1 VREAPSSR
9 SGAGPVG
16 SGAVASQRAHAGGP
30 RAGSPARPRAAA
42 DGEDGSSGGRGGAG
56 PGGGRGRPER
66 RDPQAPARDARPGS
80 RERPPGETRPAR
92 EPRPEAPAPTPTRS
106 APTPARS
113 APTPTR
119 SATAGTAATARTPAT
134 ARTSATAKTPAPAKS
149 AKAAPA
155 ARTAAAR
162 GAPTPRGAAPGRAGA
177 APPGGANP
185 PGGSARRA
193 TNLRDAMAPA
203 VRRPGVRPATGA
215 RDGHAATTARP
226 GDDEA
231 GRAPRRRGPA
241 GRLGPGKAIP
251 GRSAAGK
258 SAAGRS
264 GAAVPGAGRPGQR
277 RALLRPVPDLDA
289 TGTALAKLPLLERPL
304 ASYYLLGSSAGL
316 LLLLGLVM
324 VLSASNVR
332 SFEAFGSSYTI
343 FVRQA
348 TWMGIGLPVLLAA
361 SRMPV
366 RLFRRVAYPLMA
378 VSLLLLL
385 AVLSPLGVTSN
396 GAQRWVGVGSLT
408 LQPSELAKLALVL
421 WSADL
426 LTRKRRLLGDWKHL
440 IIPIVPMAVLIGG
453 LIMLQPDMGTTIV
466 VFSVLFVVLWVVG
479 TPGRV
484 YGGLLGVIALIGTIL
499 AVIEPYR
506 LERLLSYRDPFDNA
520 TGSGWQAVH
529 GIYALSSGGWWGEGL
544 GASRE
549 KWPDLLPAS
558 YTDFILAIIGEELG
572 LLGCLLVVL
581 LFGVFGYAGLRVAH
595 RTDNH
600 FVRLAAAGSTGWILT
615 QAVVNMGAVVG
626 LLPITGIPLP
636 LVSFGG
642 SSLVPTMLSI
652 GMLLAFAR
660 SEPAAA
666 RLLAERAR
674 ERREAR
680 RARQGRRGPA
690 GAPAPARADRATAN
704 RPAGER
710 RRRERPG
717 RERPDLERPAQERP
731 DRDRPAQER
740 PARARPA
747 RQRPARERPDRQ
759 RPGGER
765 VDQYRSAGNRA
776 GRVGPDRDRSG
787 GEAAAPERRAP
798 GRSDADPG
806 GGRVRRPRP
815 ATGGV
820 RSDGVA
826 GGPPPRPSGAAAR
839 RAPRADPD
847 DGGTPGAGSP
857 GGTRRRPA
865 AEPGPY
871 RRTRRDPDGPPTA
884 G

>member
-1 VREAPSSR
+1 A
-9 SGAGPVG
+9 A
-16 SGAVASQRAHAGGP
+16 GP
-30 RAGSPARPRAAA
+30 RAGSSTRPRASAGDEGPA
-42 DGEDGSSGGRGGAG
+42 GG
-56 PGGGRGRPER
+56 
-66 RDPQAPARDARPGS
+66 QA
-80 RERPPGETRPAR
+80 RPAR
-92 EPRPEAPAPTPTRS
+92 RDGQGQSRDV
-106 APTPARS
+106 R
-113 APTPTR
+113 
-119 SATAGTAATARTPAT
+119 AGTRDKPPGAAGP
-134 ARTSATAKTPAPAKS
+134 
-149 AKAAPA
+149 PA
-155 ARTAAAR
+155 AS
-162 GAPTPRGAAPGRAGA
+162 
-177 APPGGANP
+177 GG
-185 PGGSARRA
+185 RA

-203 VRRPGVRPATGA
+203 VRRPGAPSGSGPRVRETPAPPRPAGEETG
-215 RDGHAATTARP
+215 RVPRRRP
-226 GDDEA
+226 PAGNPA
-231 GRAPRRRGPA
+231 GRAG
-241 GRLGPGKAIP
+241 
-251 GRSAAGK
+251 AA
-258 SAAGRS
+258 RS
-264 GAAVPGAGRPGQR
+264 GAARAGTLRPGQR

-289 TGTALAKLPLLERPL
+289 QSSALAKLPLLERPL

-332 SFEAFGSSYTI
+332 SYEAFGSSYTI

-361 SRMPV
+361 SRMPARV
-366 RLFRRVAYPLMA
+366 FRRVSYPLMA
-378 VSLLLLL
+378 LTLLLLL
-385 AVLSPLGVTSN
+385 AVLSPLGVSSN
-396 GAQRWVGVGSLT
+396 GAQRWLGVGSLT

-440 IIPIVPMAVLIGG
+440 IIPIVPMTALVGG

-484 YGGLLGVIALIGTIL
+484 YGGLLGVIAVVGTIL

-506 LERLLSYRDPFDNA
+506 LERLLSYRDPFDKA
-520 TGSGWQAVH
+520 QDSGWQAVH

-595 RTDNH
+595 RSDNH

-680 RARQGRRGPA
+680 SARQGRRGSGRPRPGDREAPA
-690 GAPAPARADRATAN
+690 GKRVARRPGRAGQVDTPARGADRKGGRRGDVRRADARSTGGRGGNARDGDEGRGRGAGQDGRRARERDPSAPARARAD
-704 RPAGER
+704 AG
-710 RRRERPG
+710 G
-717 RERPDLERPAQERP
+717 DGV
-731 DRDRPAQER
+731 RD
-740 PARARPA
+740 ARPA
-747 RQRPARERPDRQ
+747 RPAR
-759 RPGGER
+759 
-765 VDQYRSAGNRA
+765 V
-776 GRVGPDRDRSG
+776 SG
-787 GEAAAPERRAP
+787 
-798 GRSDADPG
+798 
-806 GGRVRRPRP
+806 RPRP
-815 ATGGV
+815 GSGPARAANPTARRPPRVRSGEDSTGGAP
-820 RSDGVA
+820 SA
-826 GGPPPRPSGAAAR
+826 GEPTSRPP
-839 RAPRADPD
+839 
-847 DGGTPGAGSP
+847 
-857 GGTRRRPA
+857 

-871 RRTRRDPDGPPTA
+871 RRPPRPDPNGPPAA

>member
-1 VREAPSSR
+1 MARGVPAGR
-9 SGAGPVG
+9 GATPPAG
-16 SGAVASQRAHAGGP
+16 SG
-30 RAGSPARPRAAA
+30 
-42 DGEDGSSGGRGGAG
+42 
-56 PGGGRGRPER
+56 
-66 RDPQAPARDARPGS
+66 
-80 RERPPGETRPAR
+80 
-92 EPRPEAPAPTPTRS
+92 
-106 APTPARS
+106 
-113 APTPTR
+113 
-119 SATAGTAATARTPAT
+119 
-134 ARTSATAKTPAPAKS
+134 
-149 AKAAPA
+149 
-155 ARTAAAR
+155 
-162 GAPTPRGAAPGRAGA
+162 
-177 APPGGANP
+177 
-185 PGGSARRA
+185 RRA

-203 VRRPGVRPATGA
+203 VRRPGI
-215 RDGHAATTARP
+215 RP
-226 GDDEA
+226 GTKPQDDEA
-231 GRAPRRRGPA
+231 AGAARPARPAEDETGREPRRRQP
-241 GRLGPGKAIP
+241 
-251 GRSAAGK
+251 
-258 SAAGRS
+258 
-264 GAAVPGAGRPGQR
+264 AAVRPGQR
-277 RALLRPVPDLDA
+277 RALLRPVPDLEA
-289 TGTALAKLPLLERPL
+289 QGAALAKLPLLERPL

-361 SRMPV
+361 SRMPLRV
-366 RLFRRVAYPLMA
+366 FRRVAYPLMGVA
-378 VSLLLLL
+378 LLLLL
-385 AVLSPLGVTSN
+385 AVLSPLGVSSN

-426 LTRKRRLLGDWKHL
+426 LTRKHRLLGDWKHL
-440 IIPIVPMAVLIGG
+440 IIPIVPMTVLVGG

-484 YGGLLGVIALIGTIL
+484 YGGLLGVIGVIGTIL

-506 LERLLSYRDPFDNA
+506 LERLLSYRDPFENA
-520 TGSGWQAVH
+520 QGSGWQAVH

-595 RTDNH
+595 RTDNQ

-666 RLLAERAR
+666 RLLAERAQ

-680 RARQGRRGPA
+680 RARQGRQGRRGP
-690 GAPAPARADRATAN
+690 GRSRPADRAATADTRGTRGN
-704 RPAGER
+704 A
-710 RRRERPG
+710 
-717 RERPDLERPAQERP
+717 
-731 DRDRPAQER
+731 R
-740 PARARPA
+740 PARAGQEGAARATEDTRAANPAGAGRRP
-747 RQRPARERPDRQ
+747 RQGASPA
-759 RPGGER
+759 
-765 VDQYRSAGNRA
+765 RSAG
-776 GRVGPDRDRSG
+776 S
-787 GEAAAPERRAP
+787 
-798 GRSDADPG
+798 
-806 GGRVRRPRP
+806 
-815 ATGGV
+815 AT
-820 RSDGVA
+820 
-826 GGPPPRPSGAAAR
+826 R
-839 RAPRADPD
+839 RAPRTRAGADDAGRAGSSGRSGPS
-847 DGGTPGAGSP
+847 GSAGGAGSGG
-857 GGTRRRPA
+857 GGTRRGP

-871 RRTRRDPDGPPTA
+871 RRPQRPDPTGPPAA

>member
-1 VREAPSSR
+1 
-9 SGAGPVG
+9 
-16 SGAVASQRAHAGGP
+16 
-30 RAGSPARPRAAA
+30 
-42 DGEDGSSGGRGGAG
+42 
-56 PGGGRGRPER
+56 
-66 RDPQAPARDARPGS
+66 
-80 RERPPGETRPAR
+80 
-92 EPRPEAPAPTPTRS
+92 
-106 APTPARS
+106 
-113 APTPTR
+113 
-119 SATAGTAATARTPAT
+119 
-134 ARTSATAKTPAPAKS
+134 
-149 AKAAPA
+149 
-155 ARTAAAR
+155 
-162 GAPTPRGAAPGRAGA
+162 
-177 APPGGANP
+177 
-185 PGGSARRA
+185 
-193 TNLRDAMAPA
+193 
-203 VRRPGVRPATGA
+203 
-215 RDGHAATTARP
+215 
-226 GDDEA
+226 
-231 GRAPRRRGPA
+231 
-241 GRLGPGKAIP
+241 
-251 GRSAAGK
+251 
-258 SAAGRS
+258 
-264 GAAVPGAGRPGQR
+264 
-277 RALLRPVPDLDA
+277 VPDLDA
-289 TGTALAKLPLLERPL
+289 PGSALTRLPLLDRPL

-366 RLFRRVAYPLMA
+366 RLFRRVSYPLMGLT
-378 VSLLLLL
+378 LLLLV
-385 AVLSPLGVTSN
+385 AVLSPLGVSSN

-426 LTRKRRLLGDWKHL
+426 MTRKRRLLGDWKHL
-440 IIPIVPMAVLIGG
+440 IIPFVPMSVLIGG

-484 YGGLLGVIALIGTIL
+484 YGALLGVIAIAGTIL
-499 AVIEPYR
+499 AVTEQYR
-506 LERLLSYRDPFDNA
+506 LERLLSYRDPFEHAD
-520 TGSGWQAVH
+520 TTGWQAVH
-529 GIYALSSGGWWGEGL
+529 GIFALSSGGWWGEGL

-674 ERREAR
+674 QRQEAR
-680 RARQGRRGPA
+680 RARQGRRGAARRRPDSAEGAAAPRAEDRARRSTGRA
-690 GAPAPARADRATAN
+690 GRSDRSGRTNRSGRTDRSGRGDRSGSARGRDTRSEGARRQRARADDGRD
-704 RPAGER
+704 GER
-710 RRRERPG
+710 TAVHGRR
-717 RERPDLERPAQERP
+717 QERP
-731 DRDRPAQER
+731 SPRERDPAVPADSEDRGQDTRSHKPAPRPRSGPR
-740 PARARPA
+740 PARTDGSAAR
-747 RQRPARERPDRQ
+747 
-759 RPGGER
+759 
-765 VDQYRSAGNRA
+765 
-776 GRVGPDRDRSG
+776 GP
-787 GEAAAPERRAP
+787 
-798 GRSDADPG
+798 
-806 GGRVRRPRP
+806 RRPRP
-815 ATGGV
+815 AAEDGGGDSV
-820 RSDGVA
+820 G
-826 GGPPPRPSGAAAR
+826 PSGTG
-839 RAPRADPD
+839 P
-847 DGGTPGAGSP
+847 
-857 GGTRRRPA
+857 RRPR

-871 RRTRRDPDGPPTA
+871 QRRPRSDPDQPPSA